1 MICQLYFFFTKWKSP
16 YYIEC
21 VCQVVRKIFILLNN
35 YLCISL
41 NMNHILFWPGG
52 QCVYCRVFFFTK
64 ADSVI
69 KELKVKNIS
78 LVRAIG
84 NQYNEY
90 YCHMPLKNSLIT
102 ERRFQLLLDPS
113 FSDKKQCHHD
123 WWVKFKN
130 QPFCVFLCVFSLLFP
145 FYQ

>member
-1 MICQLYFFFTKWKSP
+1 MLYFDWFVVFLSKTWWLLNKYCMICQLYFFFTKWKSP

-52 QCVYCRVFFFTK
+52 QCVYCRGFFFTK

-90 YCHMPLKNSLIT
+90 YCHMPLKNSLNHWEKISVT
-102 ERRFQLLLDPS
+102 IGS
-113 FSDKKQCHHD
+113 FIF
-123 WWVKFKN
+123 W
-130 QPFCVFLCVFSLLFP
+130 
-145 FYQ
+145 